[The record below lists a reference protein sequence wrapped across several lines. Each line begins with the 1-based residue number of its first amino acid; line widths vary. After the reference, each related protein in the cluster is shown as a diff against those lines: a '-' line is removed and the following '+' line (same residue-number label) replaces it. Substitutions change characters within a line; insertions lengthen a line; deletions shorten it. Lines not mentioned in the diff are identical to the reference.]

1 MGAIVYLEGEAEPRR
16 ITSAERGGRVL
27 AIVIEGVASRDAA
40 EAVVGRHLE
49 TDAIPLPAGSY
60 YWHQLEGL
68 RVEDEAGAPL
78 GVVAEIFRAGGA
90 EVYRI
95 EGPDGS
101 ELLVPAI
108 RDVVRLIDLDEG
120 RMVVRY
126 AAEEVR

>member
-1 MGAIVYLEGEAEPRR
+1 MLGIGIDGIV
-16 ITSAERGGRVL
+16 
-27 AIVIEGVASRDAA
+27 SRDAA
-40 EAVVGRHLE
+40 EALVGRYLE
-49 TDAIPLPAGSY
+49 TDPSPLPAGTY

-68 RVEDEAGAPL
+68 RVEDEAGALL
-78 GVVAEIFRAGGA
+78 GVVAEVFRAGEA

-95 EGPDGS
+95 EGPDGA

-108 RDVVRLIDLDEG
+108 RDVVRLIDLETG